1 MIDLEKLMPRCK
13 TKDTDDFKGPEELGR
28 DERCF
33 NCMAWEAIDQRCK
46 EAERRGIEKGLKLES
61 SRHVVNEGQLNQ
73 QLNEIRNA
81 LKVLVEFQ
89 GDNND

>member
-1 MIDLEKLMPRCK
+1 MTDLEKLMPRCK

-33 NCMAWEAIDQRCK
+33 NCRAWEAIDQRCK
-46 EAERRGIEKGLKLES
+46 EAEKVGRDIGIRLER
-61 SRHVVNEGQLNQ
+61 SRTVLNEGQLNQ
-73 QLNEIRNA
+73 ELNEIRNA

-89 GDNND
+89 EEGK